1 MPNPPISALDLS
13 QCAKYD
19 SLVTNEETDMGTI
32 VARKRKDGSVGYMVR
47 LRVMREG
54 ATYHETETFDRR
66 RAAPVWMKGAM
77 WSLSGPASRPQGIEA
92 PP

>member
-1 MPNPPISALDLS
+1 MS
-13 QCAKYD
+13 QCANYD
-19 SLVTNEETDMGTI
+19 SHVTNEAADMGTS

-66 RAAPVWMKGAM
+66 PAAAAWMKR
-77 WSLSGPASRPQGIEA
+77 LI
-92 PP
+92 